1 MPTAVHLT
9 QIPSKATGGGVL
21 ERLDKLYAYYHRQMW
36 YRKQMYFILKQRN
49 AVLNGL
55 ALVLMA
61 MGMVLDA
68 IYKKS
73 IAMMVLV
80 ACSALL
86 KGWMDFKRLHS
97 KMDMCRFAYTTF
109 EKIGLELL
117 TFARGLT
124 LEDDALS
131 NFLITSHANE
141 EAISDLAPP
150 IPDRLIKQYDDKFQ
164 HIALNTEES

>member
-1 MPTAVHLT
+1 MIT
-9 QIPSKATGGGVL
+9 QQDGHV
-21 ERLDKLYAYYHRQMW
+21 
-36 YRKQMYFILKQRN
+36 
-49 AVLNGL
+49 
-55 ALVLMA
+55 
-61 MGMVLDA
+61 
-68 IYKKS
+68 
-73 IAMMVLV
+73 
-80 ACSALL
+80 
-86 KGWMDFKRLHS
+86 
-97 KMDMCRFAYTTF
+97 RFAYTTF

-117 TFARGLT
+117 TFARGLP